1 METSLHS
8 LDIVLRLLSRRT
20 AILLLCEM
28 RGIAILL
35 LLAGSALSCAAVKPV
50 TAEQLEQIL
59 AATHSAADAQ
69 VAAQLSDVTLI
80 ERLSPAA
87 FSRCKADLP
96 GPRARQAFMAL
107 TDMSAFLE
115 PPAAQI
121 LILAKPDPEAQ
132 REMIALAVDYVSKT
146 IHQLPNFYATRVT
159 TTFQDNPSFDESKM
173 SDRRTI
179 PNIFIISKPLHPI
192 GRYSAAVVFP
202 KRHEGG

>member
-59 AATHSAADAQ
+59 AATHNASDAQ
-69 VAAQLSDVTLI
+69 VAAQLSDLTLI
-80 ERLSPAA
+80 ERLSPAVL
-87 FSRCKADLP
+87 SRCEAVLP

-107 TDMSAFLE
+107 IDMSAFLD
-115 PPAAQI
+115 PPAAQMPA
-121 LILAKPDPEAQ
+121 LPKP
-132 REMIALAVDYVSKT
+132 
-146 IHQLPNFYATRVT
+146 
-159 TTFQDNPSFDESKM
+159 
-173 SDRRTI
+173 
-179 PNIFIISKPLHPI
+179 
-192 GRYSAAVVFP
+192 
-202 KRHEGG
+202 